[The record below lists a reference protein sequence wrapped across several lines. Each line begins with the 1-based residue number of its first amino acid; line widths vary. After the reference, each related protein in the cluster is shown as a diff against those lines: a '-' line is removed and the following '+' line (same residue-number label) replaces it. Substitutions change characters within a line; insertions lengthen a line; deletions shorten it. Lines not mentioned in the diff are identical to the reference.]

1 MGRLSADAEEPR
13 PGAEALLLGVG
24 DTGFEPV
31 TSSVSGKRATAA
43 PIARDGTD
51 GCRSRWVRDSNP
63 CTRLCRPLPRLSAN
77 PPGDAHASYGTALPT
92 RGRERRSPGAD
103 DRIRT
108 GDPHLGK
115 VMLYQLSYV
124 RRTGIRGSCRGRY
137 WDRTSDLFRVK
148 EARYRC
154 ANRPEVMSALSIG
167 LEEAY
172 MLTTGARATSGCD
185 LHPGRSERRRTR
197 RPTLRPHRHP
207 DPIAPRSD
215 RTDAPPIRL
224 HGRAAPV
231 RREGVARARSA
242 PLAPRSP
249 GRPADTSTPHTPT
262 LPPVT
267 SDTERRPGLR
277 RGSGR
282 A

>member
-1 MGRLSADAEEPR
+1 MPAPR
-13 PGAEALLLGVG
+13 AM
-24 DTGFEPV
+24 
-31 TSSVSGKRATAA
+31 VSGHAPCAEPGRGGRRAPVRGDRGSSRGGRYWVRTSDLFRVRE
-43 PIARDGTD
+43 ARYRCANRPCGAV
-51 GCRSRWVRDSNP
+51 RRRRRWVRDSNP

-172 MLTTGARATSGCD
+172 MLPTGARATSGCD
-185 LHPGRSERRRTR
+185 LRPGRSERRRTR
-197 RPTLRPHRHP
+197 RADPPAPPAPGPHRPP
-207 DPIAPRSD
+207 DPIARTHRRSD
-215 RTDAPPIRL
+215 CT
-224 HGRAAPV
+224 G
-231 RREGVARARSA
+231 
-242 PLAPRSP
+242 APRP
-249 GRPADTSTPHTPT
+249 
-262 LPPVT
+262 
-267 SDTERRPGLR
+267 
-277 RGSGR
+277 
-282 A
+282 